1 MAEQIVYG
9 VDNLLMKVGCVAVE
23 EIGLMYGVPKELTKL
38 QETLSTIKDVILD
51 AEEQQQIS
59 ELGRS
64 RAIESW
70 VRRLKDVVY
79 DADDLFD
86 DLAAEDLRR
95 KTDVRGR
102 FGRRVSDFFSSS
114 NQVAFRVKMGHRV
127 KEVRERMDV
136 IANDISKFN
145 FNPRVITEVRAEHRG
160 RETHS
165 VVEKSHEIVG
175 RDENKREIIDL
186 LMQSSTQENL
196 SIVVIVGMGG
206 LGKTTLAQLV
216 CNDQRVV
223 KYFDLKMWVCVS
235 NDFDVKILVSNII
248 KSATNKD
255 VENLELD
262 QLQKLLQQNL
272 DGKRYLLVLDDVWNE
287 DVKKWGQLIT
297 LLPAGANGSKILATT
312 RSIGVASVMG
322 INFPYVLEAIKED
335 ESWDLFESLAFR
347 KGEEKVHS
355 NLVAIGKDILKMC
368 KGVPLVIETLGRMLY
383 FKTRESQWLSIKN
396 NKNLMLLGN
405 ENDILSVLKLSYD
418 NLPIHLKQCFAY
430 CALFPKDYRIEKKLL
445 VQLWMAQGYLQASD
459 ENNDLEDV
467 GDQYFEDLF
476 SRSLF
481 QEAEKDAYNNVLSC
495 KMHDLIHDLA
505 QSIVKSEVIILTNYV
520 ENIPKRIHHVS
531 LFKRSV
537 PMPKD
542 LMVKPIRTLF
552 VLSNPGSN
560 RIARVISSF
569 KCLRVM
575 KLIGL
580 LSLDALTSLAKLSHL
595 RYLDLSS
602 GCFEILPS
610 AITRLKHLQTLKL
623 FHCQHL
629 KELPGNMKKLIN
641 LRHLEIDKNNR
652 LTYMPCGLGE
662 LTMLQTLPLFFVGND
677 CEESR
682 QKRIGRLSELKC
694 LDSLR
699 GELRIE
705 GLSDVRGSALE
716 AKEAN
721 LEGKQYLQCLRLYW
735 LEQKDSLWGTRTET
749 AEESEEGS
757 EAVSVMESLQPHLN
771 LKELFIANYEGLRF
785 PNWMMDDGLG
795 SLLPNLVKIEISSCN
810 RSQVLPPF
818 GQLPSLKYLD
828 IMQIDDVGYMRDYPS
843 SATPF
848 FPSLKTLQLY
858 WLPSLEGWGRR
869 DISVEQAPSFPCLSI
884 LKISHCSSLR
894 SLSLPSSPSCLSQL
908 EIRDCPGVTFLQVPS
923 FPCLKELWLDNT
935 STELCLQ
942 LISVSSSLK
951 SLYISE
957 IDDLISLPEGLRHL
971 TSLKSLIIDNC
982 DSLPQGIQ
990 YLTVLE
996 SLDIINCRE
1005 VNLSDDDGL
1014 QFQGLRSLR
1023 HLYLGWIRKW
1033 VSLPKGLQHV
1043 STLETLELNRLYDLA
1058 TLPNWI
1064 ASLTS
1069 LTKLSLEECPKLTS
1083 LPEEMRSLNNL
1094 HTLKISYCRNLVKRC
1109 KKEAGEDWPRISH
1122 IPEIIIRE

>member
-1 MAEQIVYG
+1 MAKG
-9 VDNLLMKVGCVAVE
+9 LLHPRQSDGRRME
-23 EIGLMYGVPKELTKL
+23 EIDESYFDEPLAKSFFQKFIRESCILMH
-38 QETLSTIKDVILD
+38 
-51 AEEQQQIS
+51 
-59 ELGRS
+59 
-64 RAIESW
+64 
-70 VRRLKDVVY
+70 
-79 DADDLFD
+79 DLIHA
-86 DLAAEDLRR
+86 LAQH
-95 KTDVRGR
+95 
-102 FGRRVSDFFSSS
+102 VSVDFF
-114 NQVAFRVKMGHRV
+114 
-127 KEVRERMDV
+127 
-136 IANDISKFN
+136 
-145 FNPRVITEVRAEHRG
+145 ITEVRAEHRG

-165 VVEKSHEIVG
+165 
-175 RDENKREIIDL
+175 
-186 LMQSSTQENL
+186 
-196 SIVVIVGMGG
+196 
-206 LGKTTLAQLV
+206 
-216 CNDQRVV
+216 
-223 KYFDLKMWVCVS
+223 
-235 NDFDVKILVSNII
+235 
-248 KSATNKD
+248 
-255 VENLELD
+255 
-262 QLQKLLQQNL
+262 
-272 DGKRYLLVLDDVWNE
+272 
-287 DVKKWGQLIT
+287 
-297 LLPAGANGSKILATT
+297 
-312 RSIGVASVMG
+312 
-322 INFPYVLEAIKED
+322 
-335 ESWDLFESLAFR
+335 
-347 KGEEKVHS
+347 
-355 NLVAIGKDILKMC
+355 
-368 KGVPLVIETLGRMLY
+368 
-383 FKTRESQWLSIKN
+383 
-396 NKNLMLLGN
+396 
-405 ENDILSVLKLSYD
+405 
-418 NLPIHLKQCFAY
+418 
-430 CALFPKDYRIEKKLL
+430 
-445 VQLWMAQGYLQASD
+445 
-459 ENNDLEDV
+459 
-467 GDQYFEDLF
+467 
-476 SRSLF
+476 
-481 QEAEKDAYNNVLSC
+481 
-495 KMHDLIHDLA
+495 
-505 QSIVKSEVIILTNYV
+505 
-520 ENIPKRIHHVS
+520 NIPKRIHHVS

-735 LEQKDSLWGTRTET
+735 LEQKDSL
-749 AEESEEGS
+749 
-757 EAVSVMESLQPHLN
+757 
-771 LKELFIANYEGLRF
+771 F

-884 LKISHCSSLR
+884 LKI
-894 SLSLPSSPSCLSQL
+894 
-908 EIRDCPGVTFLQVPS
+908 
-923 FPCLKELWLDNT
+923 K
-935 STELCLQ
+935 
-942 LISVSSSLK
+942 
-951 SLYISE
+951 
-957 IDDLISLPEGLRHL
+957 
-971 TSLKSLIIDNC
+971 
-982 DSLPQGIQ
+982 
-990 YLTVLE
+990 
-996 SLDIINCRE
+996 
-1005 VNLSDDDGL
+1005 
-1014 QFQGLRSLR
+1014 
-1023 HLYLGWIRKW
+1023 
-1033 VSLPKGLQHV
+1033 
-1043 STLETLELNRLYDLA
+1043 
-1058 TLPNWI
+1058 
-1064 ASLTS
+1064 
-1069 LTKLSLEECPKLTS
+1069 ECPKLTS